1 MSRSLVQGRVGF
13 ASTAARADCRI
24 QPRRAAAR
32 REAVRMQSLPLVA
45 RVYVLAVVAAG
56 TAVAVLAFRDLRI
69 AQTGPFAALLLVAV
83 LASVFKIQV
92 PMPAS
97 LAAQPLTM
105 SLAFAAN
112 FASLL
117 LLDGPSA
124 TLVAVVA
131 AWSQTTFNTFRARN
145 PWHRTI
151 FNMAALALTMA
162 ATEAVLV
169 GVAGHGPPFQL
180 RGSALALGL
189 AAATYYVANSGLVAG
204 AVAAASGQSFL
215 PLWMRHL
222 LSGWIGHVFG
232 AAAAALAVAMVGRSG
247 YWIAPLVALSIGL
260 GYRAY
265 RAYMHRMDQQQLAVQ
280 RLSDLHLATVEAL
293 ALAID
298 AADQGSRTHL
308 RRLQRYATL
317 LARASGLGDDDVQA
331 VATAAMLHDIG
342 MLAVP
347 QHILAKREGLTDDE
361 RRKLWLHP
369 QVGAD
374 IIHAVPFPAPV
385 APLILGHHER
395 WDGGGYPAGLGGDEI
410 PIGAR
415 IIALVDRF
423 DALLREPGTTPEA
436 ALARLRDDAGRAL
449 DPALVEK
456 FQRLKADV
464 LAIEAD
470 LAPGAPASEIDVREL
485 PERTASPNAVAHIAH
500 AQREVYGLYDLSQ
513 ALGATLTVTD
523 AMQQLRQRLG
533 GLVPFSTC
541 ALFLQDTET
550 GRTTCRWM
558 GGREATDAATSIA
571 NEFVEGP
578 VAWVLEHGRSLVTAL
593 PASAPVRRADGL
605 PARAPGVVE
614 VLICPLRVDDC
625 TYGALAAYHEKRGTF
640 ADDQRRIFERVA
652 EIVSSAIQNA
662 LRYERTHEAALTDR
676 LTSLANSWGLVAGA
690 EQALARAAHE
700 QEPLAVLMLDV
711 DRFKAVNDTH
721 GHEAGDRALKVVA
734 RVLSQAV
741 RPNDLCARYGGDEFV
756 VLLANC
762 DIHQADRR
770 AAELKRQV
778 AALRFEASPGEAM
791 PLRISVGASVYPTDG
806 SAFEALLAV
815 ADRRMYHDK
824 TMTRHGTSR
833 WAELVDASARETA
846 RTILRD

>member
-1 MSRSLVQGRVGF
+1 MF
-13 ASTAARADCRI
+13 ALPLAARLYVSAI
-24 QPRRAAAR
+24 VLLGTWLGAA
-32 REAVRMQSLPLVA
+32 SLTAFRLTRPAPFLA
-45 RVYVLAVVAAG
+45 LLVLAIV
-56 TAVAVLAFRDLRI
+56 TSI
-69 AQTGPFAALLLVAV
+69 
-83 LASVFKIQV
+83 FKIAV
-92 PMPAS
+92 PMPAA
-97 LAAQPLTM
+97 LAAQPLNM

-112 FASLL
+112 FAALL

-124 TLVAVVA
+124 MLIAVVA
-131 AWSQTTFNTFRARN
+131 AWSQTTFNVFRTRN
-145 PWHRTI
+145 PLHRTV

-162 ATEAVLV
+162 MTDRVLHLVARHDGPWDVATD
-169 GVAGHGPPFQL
+169 
-180 RGSALALGL
+180 ALAIGM
-189 AAATYYVANSGLVAG
+189 AAIVYYVVNSGLVAG
-204 AVAAASGQSFL
+204 AVALAGSQSFL

-232 AAAAALAVAMVGRSG
+232 AGAAALGVATVGRSG
-247 YWIAPLVALSIGL
+247 YWLVPLVALSLGL

-265 RAYMHRMDQQQLAVQ
+265 RAYLQRMDQQQMAVQ

-298 AADQGSRTHL
+298 AADQGSRLHL
-308 RRLQRYATL
+308 RRLQRHASL
-317 LARASGLGDDDVQA
+317 LARAVGLNDDAVQA

-347 QHILAKREGLTDDE
+347 QHILAKRDGLTDDE

-395 WDGGGYPAGLGGDEI
+395 WDGGGYPAGVAGEDI
-410 PIGAR
+410 PLGAR

-423 DALLREPGTTPEA
+423 DQVLREPGGTPAA
-436 ALARLRDDAGRAL
+436 ALARLTEDAGKVL
-449 DPALVEK
+449 DPRLVET
-456 FQRLKADV
+456 FQRLEADV
-464 LAIEAD
+464 IALEAE
-470 LAPGAPASEIDVREL
+470 LTGGAAGTEHDTRGAERAAS
-485 PERTASPNAVAHIAH
+485 SSVAHIAH
-500 AQREVYGLYDLSQ
+500 AQKEVYGLYDLSQ
-513 ALGATLTVTD
+513 ALGATLTVND
-523 AMQQLRQRLG
+523 AMQQLRERLG
-533 GLVPFSTC
+533 GLVPFTTC
-541 ALFLQDTET
+541 ALFLHDTES
-550 GRTTCRWM
+550 GRTICRWM
-558 GGREATDAATSIA
+558 GARDAADNATAIA

-593 PASAPVRRADGL
+593 PAAAPPRRADGL
-605 PARAPGVVE
+605 PARAPAVVE
-614 VLICPLRVDDC
+614 VLLCPLRVDDC
-625 TYGALAAYHEKRGTF
+625 TYGALGAYHDRRGTY

-676 LTSLANSWGLVAGA
+676 LTSLANSWGLMAGA

-700 QEPLAVLMLDV
+700 QEPLAVLMLDI

-741 RPNDLCARYGGDEFV
+741 RPNDLCARHGGDEFV

-762 DIHQADRR
+762 DVHQADRR

-778 AALRFEASPGEAM
+778 AALRFEGAPGEAM
-791 PLRISVGASVYPTDG
+791 PLRISVGAAVYPADG
-806 SAFEALLAV
+806 RAFDALLAV

-824 TMTRHGTSR
+824 TMARRGAARWTDLAETS
-833 WAELVDASARETA
+833 SRESA

>member
-1 MSRSLVQGRVGF
+1 
-13 ASTAARADCRI
+13 
-24 QPRRAAAR
+24 
-32 REAVRMQSLPLVA
+32 MQSLPLVA
-45 RVYVLAVVAAG
+45 RAYVLAVVAAG
-56 TAVAVLAFRDLRI
+56 TAIAGLAFRDLRI
-69 AQTGPFAALLLVAV
+69 ARPGPFAALLVLAV
-83 LASVFKIQV
+83 LASIFKIQV
-92 PMPAS
+92 PMPAA

-112 FASLL
+112 FAALL

-124 TLVAVVA
+124 MLVAIVA
-131 AWSQTTFNTFRARN
+131 AWSQTTFNVFRARN
-145 PWHRTI
+145 PWHRTV

-162 ATEAVLV
+162 ATELVLESA
-169 GVAGHGPPFQL
+169 AGHASPFDL
-180 RGSALALGL
+180 RTDAVALGL

-222 LSGWIGHVFG
+222 LSGWIGHLFG
-232 AAAAALAVAMVGRSG
+232 AAAAALAVATVGRSG

-265 RAYMHRMDQQQLAVQ
+265 RAYMRRMDQQQIAVQ

-308 RRLQRYATL
+308 RRLQRHATL
-317 LARASGLGDDDVQA
+317 LARASGLGDEDIQA

-347 QHILAKREGLTDDE
+347 QHILAKREELTDDE

-395 WDGGGYPAGLGGDEI
+395 WDGGGYPAGLGGEEI
-410 PIGAR
+410 PLGAR

-423 DALLREPGTTPEA
+423 DALLREPGTTAEA
-436 ALARLRDDAGRAL
+436 ALTRLSDDAGRAL
-449 DPALVEK
+449 DPELVET
-456 FQRLKADV
+456 FQKLKNDIVAV
-464 LAIEAD
+464 EAE
-470 LAPGAPASEIDVREL
+470 LSPPTAAAELEVREL
-485 PERTASPNAVAHIAH
+485 PERTAPPNAVAHIAH

-541 ALFLQDTET
+541 ALFLQDTES

-558 GGREATDAATSIA
+558 GGRDAADAATSIA

-700 QEPLAVLMLDV
+700 QEPLAVLMLDI
-711 DRFKAVNDTH
+711 DRFKSVNDTH

-762 DIHQADRR
+762 DVHQADRR

-791 PLRISVGASVYPTDG
+791 PLRISVGAAVYPSDG
-806 SAFEALLAV
+806 SAFDALLAV

-833 WAELVDASARETA
+833 WAELVEPSARETA

>member
-1 MSRSLVQGRVGF
+1 MK
-13 ASTAARADCRI
+13 
-24 QPRRAAAR
+24 
-32 REAVRMQSLPLVA
+32 SLPFAA
-45 RVYVLAVVAAG
+45 RVYVLAVVAVG
-56 TAVAVLAFRDLRI
+56 VLLAARSVLTLTIDDP
-69 AQTGPFAALLLVAV
+69 APFIWLLLGAIATSI
-83 LASVFKIQV
+83 LKIHV

-97 LAAQPLTM
+97 SQPLTL

-112 FASLL
+112 FAALL
-117 LLDGPSA
+117 LLDGSA
-124 TLVAVVA
+124 AMVVAVIA
-131 AWSQTTFNTFRARN
+131 AWTQTTFNTLRTRN
-145 PWHRTI
+145 PLYRTV
-151 FNMAALALTMA
+151 FNMAALAVTMA
-162 ATEAVLV
+162 ATELTLRVV
-169 GVAGHGPPFQL
+169 SGHGRPWGVRADVP
-180 RGSALALGL
+180 ALG
-189 AAATYYVANSGLVAG
+189 AAAVTYYLVNSGVVAG
-204 AVAAASGQSFL
+204 AVAAASSQPFL
-215 PLWMRHL
+215 RLWRKHL
-222 LSGWIGHVFG
+222 LSGWMGHVFG
-232 AAAAALAVAMVGRSG
+232 AAAAGLAVATAGG
-247 YWIAPLVALSIGL
+247 TAYWLVPLVALSLGL
-260 GYRAY
+260 AYRAY
-265 RAYMHRMDQQQLAVQ
+265 RAYIRRMDQQQLAVQ

-298 AADQGSRTHL
+298 AADQGSRIHL
-308 RRLQRYATL
+308 RRLQRHASL
-317 LARASGLGDDDVQA
+317 LARASGLTDEAVQA
-331 VATAAMLHDIG
+331 VVTAAMLHDIG

-374 IIHAVPFPAPV
+374 IIHSVPFPSPV
-385 APLILGHHER
+385 APLILSHHER
-395 WDGGGYPAGLGGDEI
+395 WDGRGYPAGLSGDEI
-410 PIGAR
+410 PLGAR
-415 IIALVDRF
+415 IIALIDRF
-423 DALLREPGTTPEA
+423 DAHLREPGIRLES
-436 ALARLRDDAGRAL
+436 ALTRLSEDSGQAL
-449 DPALVEK
+449 DPMLVAA
-456 FQRLKADV
+456 FQALKAEV
-464 LAIEAD
+464 TTIEVELGGAI
-470 LAPGAPASEIDVREL
+470 PAGETEPRG
-485 PERTASPNAVAHIAH
+485 PAAERTDSSPVAHIAH

-523 AMQQLRQRLG
+523 AMQQLRERLG

-541 ALFLQDTET
+541 ALFLHDAES

-558 GGREATDAATSIA
+558 GARDATDTATAIA

-593 PASAPVRRADGL
+593 PAASPGRRTDGL
-605 PARAPGVVE
+605 PMRAPGAVE
-614 VLICPLRVDDC
+614 VLLCPLRIDDC
-625 TYGALAAYHEKRGTF
+625 TYGALGAYHEKRGTY
-640 ADDQRRIFERVA
+640 AEDQRRIFERVA

-711 DRFKAVNDTH
+711 DHFKAVNDTH

-741 RPNDLCARYGGDEFV
+741 RPNDVCARHGGDEFV

-778 AALRFEASPGEAM
+778 AALRFEPAPGEAM
-791 PLRISVGASVYPTDG
+791 PLRISVGAAVYPADG
-806 SAFEALLAV
+806 TAFDALLAV

-824 TMTRHGTSR
+824 TMARRGAAHWTEL
-833 WAELVDASARETA
+833 AESAREAA

>member
-1 MSRSLVQGRVGF
+1 ML
-13 ASTAARADCRI
+13 
-24 QPRRAAAR
+24 
-32 REAVRMQSLPLVA
+32 SLPLVA
-45 RVYVLAVVAAG
+45 RMYVLAVVAAG
-56 TAVAVLAFRDLRI
+56 AAIAAIALSDLRI
-69 AQTGPFAALLLVAV
+69 ARPGPFAALLVLSV
-83 LASVFKIQV
+83 LASIFKIQV
-92 PMPAS
+92 PMPAA

-112 FASLL
+112 FAALL
-117 LLDGPSA
+117 LLDGRSA
-124 TLVAVVA
+124 MLVAIVA
-131 AWSQTTFNTFRARN
+131 AWSQTTFNVFRARN
-145 PWHRTI
+145 PWHRTV

-162 ATEAVLV
+162 TTELVLD
-169 GVAGHGPPFQL
+169 GVAGHSAPFDL
-180 RGSALALGL
+180 RGDAVALGC
-189 AAATYYVANSGLVAG
+189 AAVTYYVTNSGLVAG
-204 AVAAASGQSFL
+204 AVAAASGRSFL
-215 PLWMRHL
+215 PLWMHHL
-222 LSGWIGHVFG
+222 LSGWIGHLFG
-232 AAAAALAVAMVGRSG
+232 AAAAGLAVVMVDRSG

-265 RAYMHRMDQQQLAVQ
+265 RAYIRRVDQQQIAVQ

-308 RRLQRYATL
+308 RRLQRHATL
-317 LARASGLGDDDVQA
+317 LARASGLGDDDIQA

-347 QHILAKREGLTDDE
+347 QHILAKREELTDDE

-385 APLILGHHER
+385 APLILSHHER
-395 WDGGGYPAGLGGDEI
+395 WDGGGYPAGLAGPDI
-410 PIGAR
+410 PLGAR
-415 IIALVDRF
+415 IIALVDCF
-423 DALLREPGTTPEA
+423 DGLVREAGATPES
-436 ALARLRDDAGRAL
+436 ALARLAEDAGRGL
-449 DPALVEK
+449 DPSLVAA
-456 FQRLKADV
+456 FQRLRTEV
-464 LAIEAD
+464 LAIEAE
-470 LAPGAPASEIDVREL
+470 LSPPAAAADVEVREL
-485 PERTASPNAVAHIAH
+485 AERAASPNAVAHIAH

-533 GLVPFSTC
+533 GLLPFSTC
-541 ALFLQDTET
+541 ALFLQDTQS

-558 GGREATDAATSIA
+558 GGREAADAAPSIA
-571 NEFVEGP
+571 NEFMEGP

-593 PASAPVRRADGL
+593 PASSPVRRADGL

-762 DIHQADRR
+762 DVHQADRR

-791 PLRISVGASVYPTDG
+791 PLRISVGAAVYPGDG
-806 SAFEALLAV
+806 SAFDALLAV

-824 TMTRHGTSR
+824 TMTRRGTSR
-833 WAELVDASARETA
+833 WAELVESSARETA

>member
-1 MSRSLVQGRVGF
+1 
-13 ASTAARADCRI
+13 
-24 QPRRAAAR
+24 
-32 REAVRMQSLPLVA
+32 MQSLPLVA

-56 TAVAVLAFRDLRI
+56 AWLTGSAMAVLRFPRPG
-69 AQTGPFAALLLVAV
+69 TFAALLVIAILTSIFKVA
-83 LASVFKIQV
+83 V
-92 PMPAS
+92 PMPAA

-112 FASLL
+112 FATLL

-124 TLVAVVA
+124 MLVSVIA
-131 AWSQTTFNTFRARN
+131 AWSQTTFNVLRARN
-145 PWHRTI
+145 PWHRTV
-151 FNMAALALTMA
+151 FNMSALAITMA
-162 ATEAVLV
+162 ATQLTLHVV
-169 GVAGHGPPFQL
+169 SGHGNPWAL
-180 RGSALALGL
+180 RSDAIALGA
-189 AAATYYVANSGLVAG
+189 AAATYYVVNSGVVAG
-204 AVAAASGQSFL
+204 AVAAASKQAFL

-222 LSGWIGHVFG
+222 LSGWVGHVF
-232 AAAAALAVAMVGRSG
+232 AAAAAAFAVLTVDSSG
-247 YWIAPLVALSIGL
+247 FWIVPLVLLPIGL

-265 RAYMHRMDQQQLAVQ
+265 RTYIHRMDQQQLAVQ

-298 AADQGSRTHL
+298 AADQGSRLHL
-308 RRLQRYATL
+308 RRMQRQASL
-317 LARASGLGDDDVQA
+317 LARASGLSEDDVQA

-374 IIHAVPFPAPV
+374 VIHSVPFPSPV
-385 APLILGHHER
+385 APLILSHHER
-395 WDGGGYPAGLGGDEI
+395 WDGRGYPAGLGGSEI
-410 PIGAR
+410 PLGAR

-423 DALLREPGTTPEA
+423 DELLREPGSSVAT
-436 ALARLRDDAGRAL
+436 ALAKLSEDAGQAL
-449 DPALVEK
+449 DPDLVAS
-456 FQRLKADV
+456 FQKLASGIAAIETELAPPAADV
-464 LAIEAD
+464 EPR
-470 LAPGAPASEIDVREL
+470 PGAERPA
-485 PERTASPNAVAHIAH
+485 PNPVAHIAH

-513 ALGATLTVTD
+513 ALGSTLTVTD
-523 AMQQLRQRLG
+523 AMQQFRERLG

-541 ALFLQDTET
+541 ALFLHDAESN
-550 GRTTCRWM
+550 RTTCRWL
-558 GGREATDAATSIA
+558 GGRDASEEATPIA

-593 PASAPVRRADGL
+593 PAGVPARRTDGL
-605 PARAPGVVE
+605 PSKAPAIVE
-614 VLICPLRVDDC
+614 VLLCPLRVDDC
-625 TYGALAAYHEKRGTF
+625 VYGALGAYHERRGTY
-640 ADDQRRIFERVA
+640 AEDQRRIFERVA

-676 LTSLANSWGLVAGA
+676 LTSLANSWGLMAGA
-690 EQALARAAHE
+690 EQALARAAHQ

-711 DRFKAVNDTH
+711 DKFKTVNDTH

-741 RPNDLCARYGGDEFV
+741 RPNDVCARYGGDEFV

-762 DIHQADRR
+762 DVHQADRR

-778 AALRFEASPGEAM
+778 AALRFEATPGEST
-791 PLRISVGASVYPTDG
+791 PLRISVGAAVFPGDG
-806 SAFEALLAV
+806 RAFDALLAV
-815 ADRRMYHDK
+815 ADRRMYNDK
-824 TMTRHGTSR
+824 TMARRGAARWTELAEVASR
-833 WAELVDASARETA
+833 DAA

>member
-1 MSRSLVQGRVGF
+1 
-13 ASTAARADCRI
+13 
-24 QPRRAAAR
+24 
-32 REAVRMQSLPLVA
+32 MQSLPLVA
-45 RVYVLAVVAAG
+45 RIYVLTVTAAGAWLAAAALVEVRHTHLPTFAAMLVLAVL
-56 TAVAVLAFRDLRI
+56 T
-69 AQTGPFAALLLVAV
+69 
-83 LASVFKIQV
+83 SVFKIAV
-92 PMPAS
+92 PMPAT
-97 LAAQPLTM
+97 LNREPLTM

-112 FASLL
+112 FASLVI
-117 LLDGPSA
+117 LDGNSA
-124 TLVAVVA
+124 IVIAVVA

-145 PWHRTI
+145 PWHRTV
-151 FNMAALALTMA
+151 FNMAALAVTMA
-162 ATEAVLV
+162 ATDVALRN
-169 GVAGHGPPFQL
+169 VAGHARPWDM
-180 RGSALALGL
+180 RGDALALGA
-189 AAATYYVANSGLVAG
+189 AAATYYVVNSGVVAG
-204 AVAAASGQSFL
+204 AIAAAGTQPFFS
-215 PLWMRHL
+215 LWMRHVM
-222 LSGWIGHVFG
+222 SGWIAHVFG
-232 AAAAALAVAMVGRSG
+232 AAAAALAVASVDRSA
-247 YWIAPLVALSIGL
+247 YWLAPLGALSLGL

-265 RAYMHRMDQQQLAVQ
+265 RTYIERMDQQQLAVQ

-298 AADQGSRTHL
+298 AADQGSRLHL
-308 RRLQRYATL
+308 RRLQRHASL
-317 LARASGLGDDDVQA
+317 LARSSGLTDEDVQA

-347 QHILAKREGLTDDE
+347 QHILAKRDGLTDDE

-374 IIHAVPFPAPV
+374 IIHAVPFPSPV

-395 WDGGGYPAGLGGDEI
+395 WDGGGYPAGLVGEAI
-410 PIGAR
+410 PLGSR
-415 IIALVDRF
+415 IVALVDRF
-423 DALLREPGTTPEA
+423 DVLLREPGASPQT
-436 ALARLRDDAGRAL
+436 ALVRLTEDAGRAL
-449 DPALVEK
+449 DPDLVAR
-456 FQRLKADV
+456 FQGLSSAV
-464 LAIEAD
+464 QAIEAE
-470 LAPGAPASEIDVREL
+470 LAPAPSTTEL
-485 PERTASPNAVAHIAH
+485 DMRGSGDWAQSPNPVAHIAH

-523 AMQQLRQRLG
+523 AMTQLRERLG

-541 ALFLQDTET
+541 ALFLHDTESA
-550 GRTTCRWM
+550 RTTCRWM
-558 GGREATDAATSIA
+558 GGRDTADPATTIA
-571 NEFVEGP
+571 SEFVQGP

-593 PASAPVRRADGL
+593 PAGVPARRSDGL
-605 PARAPGVVE
+605 PPRAPAVVE

-625 TYGALAAYHEKRGTF
+625 TYGALAAYHDRRGTY
-640 ADDQRRIFERVA
+640 AEDQRRIFERVA

-690 EQALARAAHE
+690 DHALARAAHE

-711 DRFKAVNDTH
+711 DRFKDVNDNH

-741 RPNDLCARYGGDEFV
+741 RPNDVCARYGGDEFV

-762 DIHQADRR
+762 DVHQADRR

-791 PLRISVGASVYPTDG
+791 PLRISVGAAVFPTDG
-806 SAFEALLAV
+806 RAFDALLAV

-824 TMTRHGTSR
+824 TMARRGAARWTELAETS
-833 WAELVDASARETA
+833 SREA
-846 RTILRD
+846 AKAILRD

>member
-1 MSRSLVQGRVGF
+1 
-13 ASTAARADCRI
+13 
-24 QPRRAAAR
+24 
-32 REAVRMQSLPLVA
+32 MQSLPFVA

-56 TAVAVLAFRDLRI
+56 VFVGASSLLGLRLDHP
-69 AQTGPFAALLLVAV
+69 GLFVALLFL
-83 LASVFKIQV
+83 SVVTSIFKISV
-92 PMPAS
+92 PMPAKF
-97 LAAQPLTM
+97 AAQPLTM

-112 FASLL
+112 FGALL

-124 TLVAVVA
+124 TAVAVIA
-131 AWSQTTFNTFRARN
+131 AWSQTTFNVFRTKN
-145 PWHRTI
+145 PWHRTV
-151 FNMAALALTMA
+151 FNMAALAITMS
-162 ATEAVLV
+162 ATELALNV
-169 GVAGHGPPFQL
+169 VAGHGRPWDL
-180 RGSALALGL
+180 RPDAIALL
-189 AAATYYVANSGLVAG
+189 AGAAVYYLVNSGLVAG
-204 AVAAASGQSFL
+204 AVAAASEQAFL
-215 PLWMRHL
+215 RLWMRHL
-222 LSGWIGHVFG
+222 LSGWIGHFFG
-232 AAAAALAVAMVGRSG
+232 AGAAALAVATVGRSG
-247 YWIAPLVALSIGL
+247 YWLVPLVALSLGL

-265 RAYMHRMDQQQLAVQ
+265 RAYMRRMDQQQVAVQ

-298 AADQGSRTHL
+298 AADQGSRLHL
-308 RRLQRYATL
+308 RRLQRHASL
-317 LARASGLGDDDVQA
+317 LARASGLGDDGVQA

-374 IIHAVPFPAPV
+374 IIHSVPFPAPV
-385 APLILGHHER
+385 APLILSHHER
-395 WDGGGYPAGLGGDEI
+395 WDGRGYPAGLGGDEI
-410 PIGAR
+410 PLGAR

-423 DALLREPGTTPEA
+423 DTLLREPGTKADA
-436 ALARLRDDAGRAL
+436 AMARLSEDAGRAL
-449 DPALVEK
+449 DPELVAA
-456 FQRLKADV
+456 FQRLKPEV
-464 LAIEAD
+464 VAIEAELTTPAYGSD
-470 LAPGAPASEIDVREL
+470 LDPRAA
-485 PERTASPNAVAHIAH
+485 TADRSPDSSSVAHIAH

-523 AMQQLRQRLG
+523 AMQQLRDRLS
-533 GLVPFSTC
+533 GLLPFSTC
-541 ALFLQDTET
+541 ALFLHDAES

-558 GGREATDAATSIA
+558 GGREATDTATAIA

-593 PASAPVRRADGL
+593 PAAVPSRRSDGL

-614 VLICPLRVDDC
+614 VLLCPLRVDDC
-625 TYGALAAYHEKRGTF
+625 TYGALGAYHDRRGTY
-640 ADDQRRIFERVA
+640 AEDQRRIFERVA

-690 EQALARAAHE
+690 DQALARAAHE
-700 QEPLAVLMLDV
+700 QEPMAVLMLDV
-711 DRFKAVNDTH
+711 DRFKDVNDNH

-762 DIHQADRR
+762 DVHQADRR

-791 PLRISVGASVYPTDG
+791 PLRISVGASVYPEDG
-806 SAFEALLAV
+806 STFDALLAV
-815 ADRRMYHDK
+815 ADRRMYNDK
-824 TMTRHGTSR
+824 TMARRGAERWTELAESSSR
-833 WAELVDASARETA
+833 VTA